1 MNMKTNK
8 KDVAF
13 EDWSDFRDEQE
24 AFRNRLTQL
33 RMQNGASARDMSIS
47 IGLNGGYITNIE
59 SGKAMP
65 SMTAFFAICAYLKI
79 SPREFFSDDIKNPS
93 FATELV
99 RKIESLSAKD
109 QQTIAALVDS
119 LQNR

>member
-1 MNMKTNK
+1 MRTNK

-65 SMTAFFAICAYLKI
+65 SMTAFFAICGYLKI